1 MISSVSIQ
9 SIKGV
14 LTLVQTIVYK
24 NGKQVKRVLDPHT
37 RLPLDIIEEKA

>member
-24 NGKQVKRVLDPHT
+24 NGKQVKRVLGPHT
-37 RLPLDIIEEKA
+37 KVPIGIIEEKA

>member
-37 RLPLDIIEEKA
+37 KVPIGIIEEKA

>member
-24 NGKQVKRVLDPHT
+24 NGKQVKRVLNPHT
-37 RLPLDIIEEKA
+37 KVPIGIIEEKA